1 MNIRLIIIAL
11 VSAGVGALIGTFG
24 YIWLVG
30 GSATPSQQTTAPTLD
45 VNAIPTLSSNTL
57 MTQLANA
64 QSEVSAL
71 QTQVSDLEAG
81 NGAAS
86 VPEAT
91 EADITLSTAGQAG
104 RTLYRID
111 QRDSRATF
119 TLMETLQGTR
129 TTVIGGTNDVAGDV
143 IIDFENPL
151 QSQVGTIRINARTLV
166 TSEEMRNRALR
177 AEILQSSRNE
187 FEFIEFVP
195 TELNGLPESV
205 TVGETYSFEIVG
217 NLTIINT
224 TNPVTFVT
232 TVTMD
237 SEDAISGTATTT
249 VLYADWGISVPDAVG
264 VADVTDDVTLAIEFI
279 ARAVE

>member
-1 MNIRLIIIAL
+1 MNIRLIVIAL
-11 VSAGVGALIGTFG
+11 VSAGVGALIGVFS

-45 VNAIPTLSSNTL
+45 VNAIPTLSPNTL

-64 QSEVSAL
+64 QAEVNVL
-71 QTQVSDLEAG
+71 GTQVSDLQAG
-81 NGAAS
+81 NGS
-86 VPEAT
+86 VSVTEAT
-91 EADITLSTAGQAG
+91 QDITLSTEGQAG
-104 RTLYRID
+104 RILYRID

-151 QSQVGTIRINARTLV
+151 QSQVGTIRINARTFV
-166 TSEEMRNRALR
+166 TPEEMRNRALR
-177 AEILQSSRNE
+177 AEILQSSRDE

-205 TVGETYSFEIVG
+205 TVGETYSFEIIG

-224 TNPVTFVT
+224 TNPVTFAT
-232 TVTMD
+232 TVTID
-237 SEDAISGTATTT
+237 SEDVISGTATVT

>member
-1 MNIRLIIIAL
+1 MNIRLIVIAL
-11 VSAGVGALIGTFG
+11 VSAGVGALIGVFS

-45 VNAIPTLSSNTL
+45 VNAIPTLSPNTL

-64 QSEVSAL
+64 QAEVNAL
-71 QTQVSDLEAG
+71 ETQVSDLQAG

-91 EADITLSTAGQAG
+91 EADITLSTEGQTG

-151 QSQVGTIRINARTLV
+151 QSQVGTIRINARTFV
-166 TSEEMRNRALR
+166 TPEEMRNRALR
-177 AEILQSSRNE
+177 AEILLSSRDE

-205 TVGETYSFEIVG
+205 TVGETYSFEIIG

-224 TNPVTFVT
+224 TNPVTFAT
-232 TVTMD
+232 TVTID
-237 SEDAISGTATTT
+237 SEDVISGTATVT
-249 VLYADWGISVPDAVG
+249 VLYADWGITIPDAVG